1 MNNYEKL
8 KKIYDQIDKLLNDNS
23 TAYTKDFLAWHQE
36 CKRFLTNTYGA
47 DSMELK
53 NFLSTRFETAII
65 NKEQE
70 IWACKNG
77 LEIVKTTFETLL
89 NELSEEISSN
99 NELNI
104 SDNKNKVFVVH
115 GHDSELKYQVS
126 YLLRKIGLTPIVL
139 HEQTNS
145 SRTIIEK
152 IEKYGNDAGVAIVLF
167 TPDDFGNVKS
177 EEDSKPRARQN
188 VVFEAGYFMGLLGRE
203 RTILVVSDKSIE
215 LPGDLQGVVYSE
227 ISELNIARELKA
239 MGLNVNLNDLI

>member
-104 SDNKNKVFVVH
+104 SDNKN
-115 GHDSELKYQVS
+115 
-126 YLLRKIGLTPIVL
+126 
-139 HEQTNS
+139 
-145 SRTIIEK
+145 
-152 IEKYGNDAGVAIVLF
+152 
-167 TPDDFGNVKS
+167 
-177 EEDSKPRARQN
+177 
-188 VVFEAGYFMGLLGRE
+188 
-203 RTILVVSDKSIE
+203 IE
-215 LPGDLQGVVYSE
+215 LTIDQIFRLNFDCQNQSVTVRPFSDTSYFHCKIIPKRITYSAVLKLLDKNFDD
-227 ISELNIARELKA
+227 ISEDDIVE
-239 MGLNVNLNDLI
+239 IHE